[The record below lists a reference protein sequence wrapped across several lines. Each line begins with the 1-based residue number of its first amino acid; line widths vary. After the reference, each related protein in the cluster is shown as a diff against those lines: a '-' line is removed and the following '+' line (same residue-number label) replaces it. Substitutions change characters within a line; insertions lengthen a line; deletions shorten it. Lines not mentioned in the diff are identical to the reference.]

1 MEYKKFSNNIELPS
15 NFSFGLFFS
24 LIFLCFCIFFFY
36 SKSNFLFYSFG
47 LLSIILFIITIINA
61 KLLMPLNRLWMNL
74 GLFLGRIISPIV
86 LGLIFFTL
94 FTPLG
99 LITRIFGRD
108 ELRLKLVQKRSH
120 WSECNENKNK
130 RESFKNQF

>member
-1 MEYKKFSNNIELPS
+1 MESKKFSNNIELPS
-15 NFSFGLFFS
+15 HFRFGLFFS
-24 LIFLCFCIFFFY
+24 VIFLSLCIFFFY
-36 SKSNFLFYSFG
+36 SQSNFLFYSFG
-47 LLSIILFIITIINA
+47 LLSIILFIITMIDA

-120 WSECNENKNK
+120 WHECNENKNK